1 MNYRMK
7 KACALLGIFIIFL
20 AGFTGFLKQTADTA
34 SAVEAQLPAGYV
46 SYVVKSGDSLW
57 SIAQENIP
65 FEREDI
71 GDFVEELKHINKLQ
85 SDYIYDGQLIAV
97 PYYEKTTVVCAVQP

>member
-1 MNYRMK
+1 MSYRMK
-7 KACALLGIFIIFL
+7 KACVMLGIFIVFL
-20 AGFTGFLKQTADTA
+20 VGFTGFLKQTSTFV
-34 SAVEAQLPAGYV
+34 SAAETKLPAGYV
-46 SYVVKSGDSLW
+46 SYVVQRGDSLW

-71 GDFVEELKHINKLQ
+71 SDFVEELKHINKLQ

-97 PYYEKTTVVCAVQP
+97 PYYEKTAVACAGLS